1 MCFTYTLFD
10 VFSNLFISVEQMT
23 KLYCSMRWPYDYST
37 SINTIDEE
45 TYERKLRELELERD
59 QVFVNAPSKASL
71 WKLLPST
78 KDLRNQI
85 QV

>member
-1 MCFTYTLFD
+1 
-10 VFSNLFISVEQMT
+10 MT
-23 KLYCSMRWPYDYST
+23 KLYCSMRWPYDYSTSTGT